1 MGAAGRRIARGR
13 YDVAIGA
20 GGASLAFALAVKPPV
35 AHLAYAMTHRVRN
48 RWAII
53 AAGFGVVLSACP
65 ADAAPS
71 MSFRNNLAPGF
82 MTRHI
87 VARTTRRTTERKN
100 HVETL
105 VYTREAEW
113 VRSNVGESRP
123 GQVKVYQMTSDRAP
137 KVVKLFRNKDEVRS
151 LPPASEFHL
160 LPGTASLHSAAM
172 TSVDGETVPPRTDPV
187 ERAILHAMLDVAHWP
202 RAAISPGHRWQR
214 DLAVE
219 GLTGS
224 QTFEF
229 DKVHKVAG
237 EAAGR
242 VRLTVEGKF
251 TGALG
256 QEYKVDKIEA
266 NIDWS
271 RLDRCILRVEGQ
283 ASYQRQREG
292 QLEDFDLKVTVVL
305 QSRDSLDEA
314 GQDRN
319 VRQLNDFASALT
331 ELNANNKP
339 GAARACDRFRATWPD
354 SVWMPAV
361 EALAIRAS
369 DRPAQAVR
377 LTAEQVREALA
388 KAFVS
393 WQAAIEKNDAEL
405 KSKTRRVLK
414 ELATEYRGRVKT
426 LAESSD
432 ESQRAAAFFAL
443 AFGERPA
450 DLALV
455 TKGCKDPAP
464 TVRLLSVM
472 GLIARKDPGTD
483 PQTLKSLL
491 GDSDRA
497 IRRLACEAIAAC
509 IERDHADLA
518 GMIVAVNQVMLHDKA
533 DKTRREAVRTIAAL
547 GSANEIPLLEKA
559 LRSEAD
565 SAVRAEIEKGLAV
578 LRNRK

>member
-1 MGAAGRRIARGR
+1 MKANFRQSTVVGAAGLILLLFLV
-13 YDVAIGA
+13 D
-20 GGASLAFALAVKPPV
+20 
-35 AHLAYAMTHRVRN
+35 H
-48 RWAII
+48 
-53 AAGFGVVLSACP
+53 

-82 MTRHI
+82 MTRHV

-100 HVETL
+100 YVETL

-113 VRSNVGESRP
+113 VRCNVSESRP
-123 GQVKVYQMTSDRAP
+123 GQVKVYQMTSDGAP
-137 KVVKLFRNKDEVRS
+137 KVIKLFRNKDEVRS

-160 LPGTASLHSAAM
+160 LPGTASLHSDVM

-202 RAAISPGHRWQR
+202 RSAITVGHRWQR
-214 DLAVE
+214 DVAVE
-219 GLTGS
+219 GFTGT

-229 DKVHKVAG
+229 VKVHKVAG

-251 TGALG
+251 SGALG
-256 QEYKVDKIEA
+256 QEYTLDKIEA
-266 NIDWS
+266 TLDWS

-283 ASYQRQREG
+283 ASYQRRREG
-292 QLEDFDLKVTVVL
+292 QLEDFDLKVTVAL
-305 QSRDSLDEA
+305 QSRNSLDEA
-314 GQDRN
+314 AQERN

-331 ELNANNKP
+331 ELNAKNKS

-361 EALAIRAS
+361 EALSARAA
-369 DRPAQAVR
+369 DKPAQLVR
-377 LTAEQVREALA
+377 LSAAEVREALA

-405 KSKTRRVLK
+405 KAKTRRVLK

-426 LAESSD
+426 LAESDNASH
-432 ESQRAAAFFAL
+432 RAGAYFAL

-455 TKGCKDPAP
+455 IKGCKDSASE
-464 TVRLLSVM
+464 VRLLSVM
-472 GLIARKDPGTD
+472 GLIARKDASTD
-483 PQTLKSLL
+483 PQTLNALL
-491 GDSDRA
+491 VDPDRA

-509 IERDHADLA
+509 IERDHPEKA
-518 GMIVAVNQVMLHDKA
+518 GMIAALNQVMQHDRA
-533 DKTRREAVRTIAAL
+533 DKTRAAAVRAIAAL
-547 GSANEIPLLEKA
+547 GSASEIPLLEKA
-559 LRSEAD
+559 LRSEAE
-565 SAVRAEIEKGLAV
+565 SAVRAEIEKAIGV
-578 LRNRK
+578 LQNRK